1 MKSHFTLQILNWIRS
16 QVVGIFIAIIAIL
29 VATVYAAP
37 YSPSAT
43 GYAKYDVSC
52 TSMSTSDMSNR
63 MIVCVRVDTTTGDSS
78 CKATAPWS
86 INNMIW
92 SECQNG

>member
-52 TSMSTSDMSNR
+52 TS
-63 MIVCVRVDTTTGDSS
+63 CLL
-78 CKATAPWS
+78 P
-86 INNMIW
+86 IW
-92 SECQNG
+92 AIEWLSAYV